1 MRRLTFSILLASL
14 GFGGLCI
21 LGAEPIAALGGADV
35 LCYAILD
42 VTVID
47 VEAGEARPGQTI
59 VVTGDRIARV
69 GDVGEVAVPSGAR
82 IIEGRGLFL
91 MPGLCD
97 AHVHFIDP
105 QVFGR
110 AMVANGVL
118 FARDTGLPTADA
130 LAIRAGLRDGELVG
144 PELVVTGAI
153 LDGEPPIIPAISI
166 GLASP
171 EAARAAVR
179 QQAAAGV
186 DMIKVYSRL
195 DRDTLFAI
203 LDEADALGLKVVGHV
218 PESVSIREAASA
230 GLACSEH
237 FFGFERLIGE
247 LLGQPVRR
255 EYVGM
260 GADAGYLLRLGDVDA
275 QTMARALDQLRESS
289 LTVCPTVN
297 VFRVG
302 VHTSQFQSGEFPLA
316 EYISPTVLETWRSLW
331 SEQDDLPDALWQAWT
346 RFVARLHAAG
356 IPLMVGTDLCT
367 PGSLPGFS
375 VHDEMEIWQD
385 AGIPAADVLRSAT
398 LVPARFMRLD
408 NRLGTIA
415 EGKTASMV
423 LLRANPLENIRNS
436 REIEAVFVRGTYYDR
451 AALDRLLAEARDLAK
466 R

>member
-1 MRRLTFSILLASL
+1 MRRLAATVLLALLSA
-14 GFGGLCI
+14 GLWAP
-21 LGAEPIAALGGADV
+21 GVEPLVPSGGANV
-35 LCYAILD
+35 STCAIMG
-42 VTVID
+42 VAVVD
-47 VEAGEARPGQTI
+47 VEAEVTRTGQTI
-59 VVTGDRIARV
+59 LVAGDRIV
-69 GDVGEVAVPSGAR
+69 DVGRVAVPDDAT
-82 IIEGRGLFL
+82 IIDGQGLFVI
-91 MPGLCD
+91 PGFCD

-118 FARDTGLPTADA
+118 FARDTGLPTAAA
-130 LAIRAGLRDGELVG
+130 LEIRAGLRDGSLVG
-144 PELVVTGAI
+144 PEMAVTGAVF
-153 LDGEPPIIPAISI
+153 DGEPPIIPAISM
-166 GLASP
+166 GLGSP
-171 EAARAAVR
+171 TAARAAVR

-203 LDEADALGLKVVGHV
+203 LDEANALGLKVVGHV

-230 GLACSEH
+230 GLASSEH

-260 GADAGYLLRLGDVDA
+260 GAEAGYLLRLGDVDA
-275 QTMARALDQLRESS
+275 QTMARALDQLRESG

-331 SEQDDLPDALWQAWT
+331 SEQEDLPDVLWQAWA
-346 RFVARLHAAG
+346 RFVVELHAAE

-375 VHDEMEIWQD
+375 VHDEMGIWQD

-398 LVPARFMRLD
+398 LVPARFMGLD
-408 NRLGTIA
+408 DRLGAIA
-415 EGKTASMV
+415 EGKIASMV
-423 LLRANPLENIRNS
+423 LLRANPLEDIRNA
-436 REIEAVFVRGTYYDR
+436 REIEAVFRRGTYYDR
-451 AALDRLLAEARDLAK
+451 VALDRLLAEAKDLAK

>member
-1 MRRLTFSILLASL
+1 MRRPMFSVLLVSL
-14 GFGGLCI
+14 GILGLCI
-21 LGAEPIAALGGADV
+21 LGTEPIAALGGTDV

-42 VTVID
+42 VTAID
-47 VEAGEARPGQTI
+47 VQAGEARPGQTI
-59 VVTGDRIARV
+59 VVSGDRIARI
-69 GDVGEVAVPSGAR
+69 GDVDEVAVPSGAR
-82 IIEGRGLFL
+82 IIDGRGLFL

-97 AHVHFIDP
+97 AHIHLVDP
-105 QVFGR
+105 EVFGR

-118 FARDTGLPTADA
+118 FARDTGLPTDA
-130 LAIRAGLRDGELVG
+130 ALEIRAGLRDGDLVG
-144 PELVVTGAI
+144 PELVVTGAV

-166 GLASP
+166 GLGSS

-195 DRDTLFAI
+195 DRGTLLAI
-203 LDEADALGLKVVGHV
+203 LGEADALGLKVVGHV
-218 PESVSIREAASA
+218 PESVSVREAASA

-247 LLGQPVRR
+247 LLGLPVRR

-275 QTMARALDQLRESS
+275 QTMARALGQLRGSG

-331 SEQDDLPDALWQAWT
+331 SEQEDLPDVLWQAWA
-346 RFVARLHAAG
+346 RFAARLHAAG
-356 IPLMVGTDLCT
+356 LPLLVGTDLCT

-375 VHDEMEIWQD
+375 VHDEMQIWQD

-398 LVPARFMRLD
+398 LVAASFMGLD
-408 NRLGTIA
+408 DRLGTVA
-415 EGKTASMV
+415 EDKTASMV
-423 LLRANPLENIRNS
+423 LLRANPLEDVRNA
-436 REIEAVFVRGTYYDR
+436 REIEAVFLRGTYYDR

>member
-1 MRRLTFSILLASL
+1 MRQVASSVLLSAA
-14 GFGGLCI
+14 GLCS
-21 LGAEPIAALGGADV
+21 LGAESLATSGGAGV
-35 LCYAILD
+35 LTYAVLD

-47 VEAGEARPGQTI
+47 VEAGAARAGQT
-59 VVTGDRIARV
+59 VLVSGDRIARV
-69 GDVGEVAVPSGAR
+69 GSVDEVAVPSGAR
-82 IIEGRGLFL
+82 VIDGRGLFL
-91 MPGLCD
+91 MPGVCD
-97 AHVHFIDP
+97 AHVHFVDP

-118 FARDTGLPTADA
+118 FARDTGLPTPDA
-130 LAIRAGLRDGELVG
+130 LVIRADLRDGSLVG
-144 PELVVTGAI
+144 PEMVVTGAV

-166 GLASP
+166 GLPSP

-203 LDEADALGLKVVGHV
+203 LDEANALGLKVVGHV
-218 PESVSIREAASA
+218 PESVSIREAAAA
-230 GLACSEH
+230 GLASSEH
-237 FFGFERLIGE
+237 FFGFERLIEE

-260 GADAGYLLRLGDVDA
+260 GADAGYLLRLSDVDA
-275 QTMARALDQLRESS
+275 QTLAQALGQLRESG

-297 VFRVG
+297 VFKVG
-302 VHTSQFQSGEFPLA
+302 VHTSQFQSDDFPLA

-331 SEQDDLPDALWQAWT
+331 SEQGDLPDILWQAWA
-346 RFVARLHAAG
+346 RFVVELHAAG

-398 LVPARFMRLD
+398 LVPARFMGLD
-408 NRLGTIA
+408 GRLGAIA
-415 EGKTASMV
+415 ERKTASMV
-423 LLRANPLENIRNS
+423 LLRANPLADIRNA
-436 REIEAVFVRGTYYDR
+436 REIEAVFLRGTYYDR
-451 AALDRLLAEARDLAK
+451 AALDGLLGEARDLAE

>member
-14 GFGGLCI
+14 GSGLCI
-21 LGAEPIAALGGADV
+21 LGADPIAASGGADV
-35 LCYAILD
+35 LCYAIQD
-42 VTVID
+42 VTVFN

-82 IIEGRGLFL
+82 IIDGRGLFI

-97 AHVHFIDP
+97 AHVHFVDP

-130 LAIRAGLRDGELVG
+130 LAIRAGLRDGDLVG

-166 GLASP
+166 GVGSP
-171 EAARAAVR
+171 EAARSAVR

-195 DRDTLFAI
+195 DRGALFAI

-218 PESVSIREAASA
+218 PESVSIREAAAA
-230 GLACSEH
+230 GLASSEH

-247 LLGQPVRR
+247 LLGLPVRR

-260 GADAGYLLRLGDVDA
+260 GADAGYLLRLCDVDA
-275 QTMARALDQLRESS
+275 QTMARALGQLRESG

-297 VFRVG
+297 VFKVG

-331 SEQDDLPDALWQAWT
+331 SQQDDLPDALWQAWA
-346 RFVARLHAAG
+346 RFVVELHAAG

-375 VHDEMEIWQD
+375 VHDEMELWQE

-398 LVPARFMRLD
+398 LVPARFMGLD
-408 NRLGTIA
+408 GRLGTIA

-423 LLRANPLENIRNS
+423 LLRANPLEAVRNA
-436 REIEAVFVRGTYYDR
+436 REIEAVFLRGTYYDR
-451 AALDRLLAEARDLAK
+451 TALDRLLAEARDPAK